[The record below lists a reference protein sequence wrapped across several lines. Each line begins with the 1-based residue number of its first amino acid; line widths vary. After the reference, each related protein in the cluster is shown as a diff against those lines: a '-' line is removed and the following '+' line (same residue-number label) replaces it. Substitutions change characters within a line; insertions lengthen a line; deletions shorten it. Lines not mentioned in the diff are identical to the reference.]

1 MTLRN
6 TLLSNSMSVRFR
18 HWKLPSQTT
27 RLECAK
33 VPHVTFNFTFRKS
46 SSKPPPIRLLTTPL
60 STSGSEASISKQ
72 SSASGLAV
80 LCGGSWSR
88 AACFW
93 SRSLSC
99 ERTISWCSSR
109 RAASSDMAC
118 DVRDCV
124 RENHVFDLC
133 SKTVCDHFCRK
144 IVEEVVQFT
153 PPGSATQAELA
164 ACGLPH
170 LSRDVRTRFL
180 SLPNLCFWLCKP
192 NS

>member
-60 STSGSEASISKQ
+60 STSGSETSISKQ

-133 SKTVCDHFCRK
+133 SKTVCVTISVEKLWRK
-144 IVEEVVQFT
+144 SF
-153 PPGSATQAELA
+153 SLLHQALRHKQNSLPVACHIFLEMSELA
-164 ACGLPH
+164 
-170 LSRDVRTRFL
+170 F
-180 SLPNLCFWLCKP
+180 
-192 NS
+192 